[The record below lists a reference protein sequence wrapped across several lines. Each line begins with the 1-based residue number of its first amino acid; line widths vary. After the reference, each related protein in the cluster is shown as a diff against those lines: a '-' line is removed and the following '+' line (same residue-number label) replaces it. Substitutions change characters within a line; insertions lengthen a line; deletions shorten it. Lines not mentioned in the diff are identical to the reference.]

1 MSYDNSNSGF
11 IGKNNRKETDKHP
24 DLSGSCEVGGVQY
37 WISGWRNAKGY
48 GLRFKPKDG
57 KPEAQAKPRQQAKEP
72 VGDEGGGFEDE
83 IPFQQLGKRCHWVA

>member
-11 IGKNNRKETDKHP
+11 IGKNTRKETDKHP

-48 GLRFKPKDG
+48 GLRFRPKDAKPPQH
-57 KPEAQAKPRQQAKEP
+57 KPEPPQ
-72 VGDEGGGFEDE
+72 DDGFVDDS
-83 IPFQQLGKRCHWVA
+83 IPF